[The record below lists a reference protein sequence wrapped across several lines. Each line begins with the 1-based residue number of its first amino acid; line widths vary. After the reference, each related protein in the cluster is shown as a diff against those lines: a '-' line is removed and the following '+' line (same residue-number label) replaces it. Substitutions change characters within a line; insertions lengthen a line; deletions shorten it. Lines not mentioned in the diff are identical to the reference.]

1 MTALRILHTVA
12 SDRFAGV
19 EQFVRRLATA
29 QAAHGHRV
37 TVVGGAPEQM
47 RTALEQA
54 GVRAVPARTA
64 LDVMRVVRR
73 TPADVVNSHM
83 TAADAGSA
91 IALLGR
97 RTALVSTRHFAGRRA
112 HAGPLSIDP
121 FLRRVDA
128 EIAVSRAVAAA
139 TGIASTVVH
148 PGLTAAHASTAPVPA
163 PADSPQVPVRRRI
176 LMVQRL
182 QPEKHTEI
190 GVRAFAAS
198 RLADAGW
205 TLAILGEGPDRA
217 GLESVIADLGLDDA
231 ASLMGFR
238 TDVPEMLASSSM
250 LLATCPV
257 EGLGLAVLEAM
268 THGVA
273 PVAAGAAGHL
283 DLLEGLDERALYR
296 PDDVADAAAALRT
309 FADDPDRRR
318 RLARAAQDR
327 ALTEFSMD
335 RQVARTDAVY
345 RDAIARRRA

>member
-1 MTALRILHTVA
+1 MTPLRILHTVA

-19 EQFVRRLATA
+19 EQFVRRLAAA
-29 QAAHGHRV
+29 QAAHGHHV
-37 TVVGGAPEQM
+37 TVAGGAPEQM
-47 RTALEQA
+47 HATLDQA
-54 GVRAVPARTA
+54 GVQVVPARTA
-64 LDVMRVVRR
+64 LDVMRAVRL

-83 TAADAGSA
+83 TAADAASA

-97 RTALVSTRHFAGRRA
+97 RAALVSTRHFAGRRA

-148 PGLTAAHASTAPVPA
+148 PGLPAAAKASADLPRHPVA
-163 PADSPQVPVRRRI
+163 RRI

-182 QPEKHTEI
+182 QPEKHTAI

-198 RLADAGW
+198 GLAAEDWG
-205 TLAILGEGPDRA
+205 LVIVGEGPDRA
-217 GLESVIADLGLDDA
+217 ELEALIADLGIGDA
-231 ASLMGFR
+231 ALLMGFR
-238 TDVPEMLASSSM
+238 DDVPELLTSSSL

-268 THGVA
+268 THGLA
-273 PVAAGAAGHL
+273 PIAAGAAGHL
-283 DLLEGLDERALYR
+283 DLLEGLDERALFR
-296 PDDVADAAAALRT
+296 PDDVADAAAALRA

-318 RLARAAQDR
+318 RLAAAAQER
-327 ALTEFSMD
+327 ALTEFSIE
-335 RQVARTDAVY
+335 RQVAGTDAVY
-345 RDAIARRRA
+345 RDAIGRRAA